1 VDSGLLIA
9 ALNRGDRHHRWAINA
24 IEAQR
29 RLKTPLVVPEVVA
42 GEAFTK
48 LRYDRRISGRGDARP
63 ALTVFG
69 LLEAGS
75 KIFEVRGMPDESL
88 RRSVA
93 LLARYVDQSFS
104 WVDAIVLL
112 SADDDR
118 RVDRLLT
125 VDSSLAA
132 YRFSHRVAVSMPGD

>member
-1 VDSGLLIA
+1 M
-9 ALNRGDRHHRWAINA
+9 
-24 IEAQR
+24 
-29 RLKTPLVVPEVVA
+29 VPEVAA

-48 LRYDRRISGRGDARP
+48 LRYDRRISSRGDART

-69 LLEAGS
+69 LLEAGQDLFQ
-75 KIFEVRGMPDESL
+75 IQGMPNDSF
-88 RRSVA
+88 RRAVT

-118 RVDRLLT
+118 RVESLWT
-125 VDSSLAA
+125 VDPTLAA
-132 YRFSHRVAVSMPGD
+132 YRFSHHVVVATPGN